1 MSDELPPLEAREA
14 KLPST
19 CNLAAAGDD
28 NMSEPTEQTN
38 SVEEDVEQVMIDVDT
53 EEVDFNHGRL
63 TEIRG
68 LEELRR
74 IRVLG
79 FRNNLLKKIENLE
92 TLTTLVE
99 LEFYDNQ
106 VRK

>member
-1 MSDELPPLEAREA
+1 MSDEPPPLERREA
-14 KLPST
+14 KLMEQES
-19 CNLAAAGDD
+19 ADGDNAD
-28 NMSEPTEQTN
+28 GKTPPAK
-38 SVEEDVEQVMIDVDT
+38 VEEDVEEVLIDVDT

-74 IRVLG
+74 IRILG
-79 FRNNLLKKIENLE
+79 FRNNLIKKIENLH

-99 LEFYDNQ
+99 LELYDNQ
-106 VRK
+106 VR